1 MTDRPQAAV
10 ISWDWRQQPDL
21 DHLARL
27 IHDLSGG
34 QLIVRQA
41 DTGSDQYALVLSTVG
56 LDQQEADRLYQQ
68 WCCGMLG
75 DTDII
80 DL

>member
-1 MTDRPQAAV
+1 MTDQPRAAV

-21 DHLARL
+21 DHLARI

-34 QLIVRQA
+34 KLIVQQA

-56 LDQQEADRLYQQ
+56 LDQPEADRLYQQ
-68 WCCGMLG
+68 WCGGILG